1 MKRIFSLLLFVS
13 IASSMVFA
21 DAYRDALMNYV
32 NRSQDDIDRIPQA
45 LGSFLQV
52 AFPGDS
58 AKAVQ
63 IMTEYVSTQAAED
76 LADIYEP
83 AFRKYV
89 SLDDLNELENLYSNP
104 HYQGMM
110 QRSAKVLS
118 EVKQSPEYAQFITY
132 FSTAMRKIALGNK
145 PEPLPVNASISEE
158 YRQLFHTYYVES
170 QIGEAMNGAFK
181 PILGMLEQSL
191 IENGSKNAETMVAT
205 VASYISDNMET
216 LYLNIFSK
224 TFTQDDLHLLIEAS
238 ASPAQ
243 KHTMEATKEIVSN
256 PVALSVSLMAKMST
270 WLQGHYPAYV
280 ESFNRVL
287 EELKRMQ

>member
-32 NRSQDDIDRIPQA
+32 NRSQDDLNRIPQA

-63 IMTEYVSTQAAED
+63 IMTEYISTQAAED

-89 SLDDLNELENLYSNP
+89 SLDDLNELENLYSDP

-110 QRSAKVLS
+110 QRSAKV
-118 EVKQSPEYAQFITY
+118 
-132 FSTAMRKIALGNK
+132 
-145 PEPLPVNASISEE
+145 VNASISEE

-243 KHTMEATKEIVSN
+243 KHTMEATMETVSD
-256 PVALSVSLMAKMST
+256 PFGFSASLLTKMST
-270 WLQGHYPAYV
+270 WLQGHYPAYAEPLNKV
-280 ESFNRVL
+280 I

>member
-21 DAYRDALMNYV
+21 DAYRDALMKHM
-32 NRSQDDIDRIPQA
+32 NRSQDDIDQIPQA
-45 LGSFLQV
+45 LGSILQMT
-52 AFPGDS
+52 FPDDS
-58 AKAVQ
+58 AKVTQ

-89 SLDDLNELENLYSNP
+89 SLDDLNELERIYSDP
-104 HYQGMM
+104 RYEGML
-110 QRSAKVLS
+110 QRSAKLIS
-118 EVKQSPEYAQFITY
+118 EVKQSPEYTQFITL
-132 FSTAMRKIALGNK
+132 FSAALQTLAAGGT
-145 PEPLPVNASISEE
+145 PEPLPAYASISKE

-170 QIGEAMNGAFK
+170 QIGEAMNEAFK
-181 PILGMLEQSL
+181 PIVGVLEQSL
-191 IENGSKNAETMVAT
+191 IDNGSKDAKSIT
-205 VASYISDNMET
+205 ASVVTYISDNMET

-224 TFTQDDLHLLIEAS
+224 AFTQEDLNLLIEAS

-256 PVALSVSLMAKMST
+256 PVALSVSLMAKIST
-270 WLQGHYPAYV
+270 WLQGHYPAYA
-280 ESFNRVL
+280 EPFNKVL

>member
-1 MKRIFSLLLFVS
+1 
-13 IASSMVFA
+13 MVFA

-32 NRSQDDIDRIPQA
+32 NRSQDDLNRIPQA

-83 AFRKYV
+83 AYRKYV
-89 SLDDLNELENLYSNP
+89 SLDDLNELERIYSDP

-243 KHTMEATKEIVSN
+243 KHTMEATMETVSD
-256 PVALSVSLMAKMST
+256 PFGFSASLLTKMST
-270 WLQGHYPAYV
+270 WLQGHYPAYAEPLNKV
-280 ESFNRVL
+280 I

>member
-1 MKRIFSLLLFVS
+1 
-13 IASSMVFA
+13 MVFA

-32 NRSQDDIDRIPQA
+32 NRSQDDLNRIPQA

-89 SLDDLNELENLYSNP
+89 SLDDLNELERIYSDP
-104 HYQGMM
+104 RYEGML
-110 QRSAKVLS
+110 QRSAKVIS
-118 EVKQSPEYAQFITY
+118 EVKQSPEYAQFITH
-132 FSTAMRKIALGNK
+132 FSAALQTLAAGGT

-170 QIGEAMNGAFK
+170 QIGEAMNEAFK
-181 PILGMLEQSL
+181 PIVGMLEQSL
-191 IENGSKNAETMVAT
+191 TDNGIKNAKTI
-205 VASYISDNMET
+205 VASVMTYISDNMET

-224 TFTQDDLHLLIEAS
+224 AFTQEDLNLLIEAS

-256 PVALSVSLMAKMST
+256 PVDLSVSLMTKMST
-270 WLQGHYPAYV
+270 WLQVHYPAYV
-280 ESFNRVL
+280 ESFNRAL

>member
-32 NRSQDDIDRIPQA
+32 NRSQDDLNRIPQA

-63 IMTEYVSTQAAED
+63 IMTEYISTQAAED

-89 SLDDLNELENLYSNP
+89 SLDDLNELENLYSDP
-104 HYQGMM
+104 RYQGMM

-256 PVALSVSLMAKMST
+256 PVALSVSLMTKMST
-270 WLQGHYPAYV
+270 WLQGHYPAYA
-280 ESFNRVL
+280 EPFNKVL

>member
-1 MKRIFSLLLFVS
+1 
-13 IASSMVFA
+13 MVFA

-45 LGSFLQV
+45 LGSILQMT
-52 AFPGDS
+52 FPDDS
-58 AKAVQ
+58 AKVTQ

-89 SLDDLNELENLYSNP
+89 SLDDLNELERIYSDP
-104 HYQGMM
+104 RYEGML
-110 QRSAKVLS
+110 QRSAKVIS
-118 EVKQSPEYAQFITY
+118 EVKQSPEYAQFFTH
-132 FSTAMRKIALGNK
+132 FSAAMQTLAAGGT
-145 PEPLPVNASISEE
+145 PEPLPAYASISKE

-205 VASYISDNMET
+205 VISYISDNMET

-224 TFTQDDLHLLIEAS
+224 TFTQNDLHLLIEAS

-243 KHTMEATKEIVSN
+243 KHTMEATMEIVSN
-256 PVALSVSLMAKMST
+256 PVALSVSLMTKMST

-280 ESFNRVL
+280 ESFNRAL

>member
-1 MKRIFSLLLFVS
+1 
-13 IASSMVFA
+13 MVFA

-32 NRSQDDIDRIPQA
+32 NRSQDDLNRIPQA

-89 SLDDLNELENLYSNP
+89 SLDDLNELENLYSDP
-104 HYQGMM
+104 HYHGMM

-243 KHTMEATKEIVSN
+243 KHTMEATMETVSD
-256 PVALSVSLMAKMST
+256 PFGFSASLLTKMSA
-270 WLQGHYPAYV
+270 WLQVHYPAYV

>member
-45 LGSFLQV
+45 LGSILQMT
-52 AFPGDS
+52 FPDDS
-58 AKAVQ
+58 AKVTQ

-89 SLDDLNELENLYSNP
+89 SLDDLNELERIYSDP
-104 HYQGMM
+104 RYEGML
-110 QRSAKVLS
+110 QRSAKVIS
-118 EVKQSPEYAQFITY
+118 EVKQTPEYTQFITH
-132 FSTAMRKIALGNK
+132 FSAALQTLAAGGT
-145 PEPLPVNASISEE
+145 PEPLPAYASISKE

-170 QIGEAMNGAFK
+170 QIGEALNEAFK
-181 PILGMLEQSL
+181 PAVKTLEQSL
-191 IENGSKNAETMVAT
+191 IDNGSKDAKSIT
-205 VASYISDNMET
+205 ASVVTYISDNMET

-224 TFTQDDLHLLIEAS
+224 AFTQEDLNLLIEAS

-256 PVALSVSLMAKMST
+256 PVALSVSLMAKIST
-270 WLQGHYPAYV
+270 WLQGHYPAYA
-280 ESFNRVL
+280 EPFNKVL

>member
-45 LGSFLQV
+45 LGSILQMT
-52 AFPGDS
+52 FPDDS
-58 AKAVQ
+58 AKVTQ

-89 SLDDLNELENLYSNP
+89 SLDDLNELERIYSDP
-104 HYQGMM
+104 RYKGML
-110 QRSAKVLS
+110 QRSAKVIS

-256 PVALSVSLMAKMST
+256 PVALSVSLMTKMST
-270 WLQGHYPAYV
+270 WLQGHYPAYA
-280 ESFNRVL
+280 EPFDKVL

>member
-45 LGSFLQV
+45 LGSILQMT
-52 AFPGDS
+52 FPDDS
-58 AKAVQ
+58 AKVTQ

-83 AFRKYV
+83 VFRKYV
-89 SLDDLNELENLYSNP
+89 SIDDLNELERIYSDP
-104 HYQGMM
+104 RYQGML
-110 QRSAKVLS
+110 QRSAKVLP

-170 QIGEAMNGAFK
+170 QIGEAMNEAFK

-243 KHTMEATKEIVSN
+243 KHTMEATMETVSD
-256 PVALSVSLMAKMST
+256 PFGFSASLLTKMSA
-270 WLQGHYPAYV
+270 WLQVHYPAYV
-280 ESFNRVL
+280 ESFNRAL